1 MGILVLDYK
10 KMSSQRCSQNPRQVF
25 DMESLAIILN
35 SFQTLIITAELF
47 FIDICGDPGYAS
59 DNFNSEVVAL
69 GCSIKKVF
77 LEISQ
82 NSLENTCVRDA
93 LLIRLQ
99 ACDCRLQVAGLAQVF
114 SCKFCKISKNT
125 FFYRTPPVAASTL
138 SNEN

>member
-35 SFQTLIITAELF
+35 SFQTFIITAELF

-59 DNFNSEVVAL
+59 DNFNSEVLAL

-82 NSLENTCVRDA
+82 NSLENTCARVSF
-93 LLIRLQ
+93 LMKL
-99 ACDCRLQVAGLAQVF
+99 
-114 SCKFCKISKNT
+114 
-125 FFYRTPPVAASTL
+125 
-138 SNEN
+138 